1 MYVAESVHQA
11 FGLFGDSSADA
22 GVRVTGVGHAK
33 RRGQID
39 ETVAVDVPDVRSRSP
54 LPEDG
59 RLGIDAD
66 DVATFDGAESLRER
80 ARARSGDGG
89 RKYRGEIG
97 RY

>member
-1 MYVAESVHQA
+1 MHVAESVHQA

-39 ETVAVDVPDVRSRSP
+39 EAVAIDVPDVRSRSP

-59 RLGIDAD
+59 RLRIDAG
-66 DVATFDGAESLRER
+66 DVSAFDSAESLRER
-80 ARARSGDGG
+80 ARARAGDGG